1 MTYQTALQRATALC
15 AGSEHCIH
23 DIQEKLRR
31 WELPEEEA
39 LQLIDYLVD
48 EKYIDEERFARAYA
62 KDKMRYNRWGRQKI
76 DQGLRLLEIASP
88 LRRQALEELPES
100 EYREILTGLLQGKL
114 HSVKARNDYDRKAK
128 LIRFALGRGF
138 EMNLIYQCMPELEE
152 VAEGCDWEEDGD
164 NGEDLGI

>member
-1 MTYQTALQRATALC
+1 MTYQTALQRVTSLC

-31 WELPEEEA
+31 WELSEEDS
-39 LQLIDYLVD
+39 LKLIDYLVD

-76 DQGLRLLEIASP
+76 DQGLRLLEIAAP

-100 EYREILTGLLQGKL
+100 EYRDILAGLLRGKL
-114 HSVKARNDYDRKAK
+114 RSVKARNDYERNAK
-128 LIRFALGRGF
+128 LIRFAMGRGF

-152 VAEGCDWEEDGD
+152 VGDDNDWEDEEDCEMD
-164 NGEDLGI
+164 SES